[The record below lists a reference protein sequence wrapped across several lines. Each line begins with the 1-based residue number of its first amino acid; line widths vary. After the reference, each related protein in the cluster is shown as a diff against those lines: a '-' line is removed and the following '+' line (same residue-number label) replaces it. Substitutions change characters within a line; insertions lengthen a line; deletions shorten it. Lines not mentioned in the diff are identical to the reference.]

1 MSRIWYKLPAIIY
14 TILIFVLS
22 SFPLDSIPKVD
33 ILNFDKFVHVV
44 EYTIYGI
51 LLMLAFST
59 AESSKIAKNA
69 FVISLLVGIAYGG
82 SDEIHQLFVV
92 GRKTSVFDF
101 VADSFGVVVGII
113 LFSKF
118 NFFNVKSVLK
128 DIHSEK

>member
-22 SFPLDSIPKVD
+22 SFPLDSIPKVG

-92 GRKTSVFDF
+92 GRKSSVYDF
-101 VADSFGVVVGII
+101 AADSFGVVVGII

-128 DIHSEK
+128 DLHSEK

>member
-118 NFFNVKSVLK
+118 NFFNMKSVLK
-128 DIHSEK
+128 DIDSEK